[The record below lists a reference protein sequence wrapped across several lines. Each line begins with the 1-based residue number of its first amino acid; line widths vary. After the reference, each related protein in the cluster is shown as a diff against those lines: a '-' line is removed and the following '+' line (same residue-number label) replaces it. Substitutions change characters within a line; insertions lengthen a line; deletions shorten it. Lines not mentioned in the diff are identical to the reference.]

1 MARPRWT
8 VEERTSSGSA
18 LALARLTDDPPVL
31 HDLHEQ
37 AVRIEPEV
45 GEGDAVPHPRT
56 DPQQLHLGGPL
67 ADEGERL
74 RTVRPQAHQGVP
86 LHPGRDLPRSSGRP
100 LGGEARMK
108 ANQGGI
114 LGEDILEGGELG
126 GELAPGLASK
136 LPQRVLEAP
145 LEEPRGLGSEPKMLA
160 RVGDRSEARARVVA
174 FLQLG

>member
-1 MARPRWT
+1 
-8 VEERTSSGSA
+8 
-18 LALARLTDDPPVL
+18 
-31 HDLHEQ
+31 
-37 AVRIEPEV
+37 
-45 GEGDAVPHPRT
+45 
-56 DPQQLHLGGPL
+56 
-67 ADEGERL
+67 
-74 RTVRPQAHQGVP
+74 
-86 LHPGRDLPRSSGRP
+86 
-100 LGGEARMK
+100 MK